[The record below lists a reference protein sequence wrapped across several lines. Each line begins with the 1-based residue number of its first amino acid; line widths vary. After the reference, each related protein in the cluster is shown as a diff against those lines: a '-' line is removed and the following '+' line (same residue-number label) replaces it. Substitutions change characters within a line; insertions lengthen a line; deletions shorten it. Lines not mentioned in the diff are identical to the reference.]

1 LIDPDTALA
10 VCRFLHDASLMLLW
24 GTSAYLCLMVPT
36 ALADKVWRMFAGA
49 SVVVTA
55 LIAVLTTLISL
66 PLATASIGDGWND
79 ALNAGTI
86 GAILFETT
94 VGQAWLAQ
102 TAAALIL
109 VFAFLLPRHWRRP
122 GIALGSGLGLAAL
135 VLTGHASM
143 HEGWLRMAH
152 RANDMLHVLA
162 GGGWLGALVPLIPI
176 LRLLSQPEYRMEA
189 LLALRRFSTAGH
201 VAVALVIASGI
212 VNTMLVLKHLPMD
225 WSSPYQA
232 LLGLKIAL
240 VASMSL
246 LAIIN
251 RYVLVPHIGRDEAR
265 ALNAIRLGSI
275 AEIVLGIAVIAL
287 VAVFGML
294 EPVCASSR

>member
-1 LIDPDTALA
+1 MIDPDTALA
-10 VCRFLHDASLMLLW
+10 ACRFLHDASLMLLW
-24 GTSAYLCLMVPT
+24 GAAAYLCLMVPK
-36 ALADKVWRMFAGA
+36 ALADRVWHMLAGA
-49 SVVVTA
+49 SVVTA
-55 LIAVLTTLISL
+55 LVAVIATLMSL
-66 PLATASIGDGWND
+66 PLAAAGIGSGWSD
-79 ALNAGTI
+79 AIDAATLHAV
-86 GAILFETT
+86 LFETT

-102 TAAALIL
+102 AAAALIL
-109 VFAFLLPRHWRRP
+109 LLALPLPGHWRHR
-122 GIALGSGLGLAAL
+122 GISLGSGLGLAAL

-143 HEGWLRMAH
+143 HDGWLKIAH

-176 LRLLSQPEYRMEA
+176 LRLLNQPECRVEA

-201 VAVALVIASGI
+201 IAVALVITSGI
-212 VNTMLVLKHLPMD
+212 INTMLVLRHLPTD

-232 LLGLKIAL
+232 LLAIKIAL
-240 VASMSL
+240 VAGMSL
-246 LAIIN
+246 LAIVN
-251 RYVLVPHIGRDEAR
+251 RYVLAPRIGHDQAR

-294 EPVCASSR
+294 EPV

>member
-1 LIDPDTALA
+1 MIDPDTALA
-10 VCRFLHDASLMLLW
+10 ACRFLHEASLMLLW
-24 GTSAYLCLMVPT
+24 GTSAYLCLMVPKV
-36 ALADKVWRMFAGA
+36 LADRVWQMFAGT
-49 SVVVTA
+49 SVVTA
-55 LIAVLTTLISL
+55 LLAGATAFVSL
-66 PLATASIGDGWND
+66 PLAAASIGNGWND
-79 ALNAGTI
+79 AINAGTLH
-86 GAILFETT
+86 AVLFETT

-102 TAAALIL
+102 AVAALI
-109 VFAFLLPRHWRRP
+109 VLLALPLPGRRRHR

-176 LRLLSQPEYRMEA
+176 LRLLSQPEYRVEA

-201 VAVALVIASGI
+201 VAVAMVIISGI
-212 VNTMLVLKHLPMD
+212 VNTTLILKHLPTD

-240 VASMSL
+240 VAGMSL
-246 LAIIN
+246 LAIVN
-251 RYVLVPHIGRDEAR
+251 RYVLVPRIGHDQAR

-294 EPVCASSR
+294 EPV